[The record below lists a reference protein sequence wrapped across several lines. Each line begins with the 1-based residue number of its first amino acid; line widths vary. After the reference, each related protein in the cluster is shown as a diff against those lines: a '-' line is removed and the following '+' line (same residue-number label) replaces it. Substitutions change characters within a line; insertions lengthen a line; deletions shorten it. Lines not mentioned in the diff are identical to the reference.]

1 MQHMVQI
8 RNNGT
13 SQAPASGAVLN
24 ALAILE
30 SFDEQHVTQTLSEI
44 SRRLSIA
51 KATAYRNLGALERYG
66 YVVRNQFDHSYS
78 LGSRVL
84 ELSRRFLQH
93 NPLVSVARPIL
104 EEVAAATGETAHLGI
119 MDGRDVVYIET
130 AESSQ
135 RVRAL
140 VHRGD
145 RLSAHI
151 VASGK
156 AILAYSDTTFV
167 DAFVAGGLP
176 KSTSHTFTS
185 TARFLNE
192 LSVTRTRGFAVSI
205 GEWVDDVVAVA
216 APVFSHLDHV
226 VGAIGIAAPRS
237 RLNDAELLPKGE
249 EIRRFA
255 NAASEKLGYTKS
267 HSENRNEERK

>member
-1 MQHMVQI
+1 MQHLVQI
-8 RNNGT
+8 RNEGT

-30 SFDEQHVTQTLSEI
+30 SFDEHHVTQSLSEI
-44 SRRLSIA
+44 SRRLNIA
-51 KATAYRNLGALERYG
+51 KATAYRNLGALERHG
-66 YVVRNQFDHSYS
+66 YVVRNRIDHSYS

-93 NPLVSVARPIL
+93 NPMVSVARPIL

-119 MDGRDVVYIET
+119 LDGREVVYIET

-156 AILAYSDTTFV
+156 AILAYSDSAFV
-167 DAFVAGGLP
+167 DAFIAGGLP

-185 TARFLNE
+185 KAGFLNE
-192 LSVTRTRGFAVSI
+192 LSITRARGFAISV

-237 RLNDAELLPKGE
+237 RLDDADLIPKGE

-255 NAASEKLGYTKS
+255 RVASEKLGYS
-267 HSENRNEERK
+267 NPHSETRIETRK

>member
-1 MQHMVQI
+1 M
-8 RNNGT
+8 RNKT
-13 SQAPASGAVLN
+13 PSEPPASGAVLN

-30 SFDEQHVTQTLSEI
+30 SFDEQHVTQTLSGI
-44 SRRLSIA
+44 SRRLGIA
-51 KATAYRNLGALERYG
+51 KATAYRNLGALERHG
-66 YVVRNQFDHSYS
+66 YVVRNEFDHSYS

-84 ELSRRFLQH
+84 ELSQRFLQH
-93 NPLVSVARPIL
+93 NPLLSVARPIL
-104 EEVAAATGETAHLGI
+104 EAVASATGETAHLGI
-119 MDGRDVVYIET
+119 LDGRDVVYVET

-145 RLSAHI
+145 RLPAHI

-156 AILAYSDTTFV
+156 AILAHCDDTFV
-167 DAFVAGGLP
+167 EAFTKAGLAR
-176 KSTSHTFTS
+176 S
-185 TARFLNE
+185 TAHTLTSKAEFLNE
-192 LSVTRTRGFAVSI
+192 LAITRARGFAVSI

-237 RLNDAELLPKGE
+237 RVEDAELASIGE

-255 NAASEKLGYTKS
+255 NEASAKLGS
-267 HSENRNEERK
+267 QSSNHSNDNRK